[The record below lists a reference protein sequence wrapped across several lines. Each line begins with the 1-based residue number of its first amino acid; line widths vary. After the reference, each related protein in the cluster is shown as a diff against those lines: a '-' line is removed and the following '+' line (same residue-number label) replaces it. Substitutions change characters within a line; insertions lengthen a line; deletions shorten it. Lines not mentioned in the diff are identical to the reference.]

1 MFKPSPGSNLALS
14 ANEAEKNY
22 TIQKNDLLEL
32 EVYTNKG
39 EALVDPSM
47 DASAPQTGRT
57 DIETNPRTYL
67 VDQNGVVK
75 FPGIAPIKLEGLT
88 IRQAEEILEKEYNVP
103 FVDSFVMLK
112 FANKRVIVLGSP
124 GGQVIPLTNE
134 STKLTEI
141 LALAKGVSNDGK
153 AHNIRVI
160 RGEEMMIADLSTF
173 EGYKKNDIV
182 MVSGDIVYVEPIRR
196 PLSEGLREYGTFIS
210 LLTSVGTLIFV
221 ISQANSN

>member
-1 MFKPSPGSNLALS
+1 MFKPSPGSSLVLS
-14 ANEAEKNY
+14 AAQAEKNY

-39 EALVDPSM
+39 EAIVDPSM
-47 DASAPQTGRT
+47 DASAPQTGST
-57 DIETNPRTYL
+57 DIETNPRRYL
-67 VDQNGVVK
+67 VDQSGVVK
-75 FPGIAPIKLEGLT
+75 FPGIASIKLEGLT

-134 STKLTEI
+134 STRLTEI
-141 LALAKGVSNDGK
+141 LALAKGISNEGK

-173 EGYKKNDIV
+173 EGYRKNDIV

-221 ISQANSN
+221 ITQANSN